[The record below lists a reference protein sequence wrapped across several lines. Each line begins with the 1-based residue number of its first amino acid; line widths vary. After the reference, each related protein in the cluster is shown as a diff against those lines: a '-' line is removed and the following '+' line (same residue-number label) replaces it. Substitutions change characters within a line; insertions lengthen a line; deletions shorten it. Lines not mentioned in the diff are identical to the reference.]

1 MFRLIYLTF
10 YGKERMSEET
20 RSHIHESPKS
30 MTVPLMVL
38 GVLSVIGGFVGMPHI
53 FGVVNVFERWLEPVM
68 KAGSLGQAEHVL
80 ASGGGDTGMEWT
92 LMFCSVMLVAVA
104 IYLAYYFYNKHTEA
118 ATSMKKRFSGVHR
131 LLLNKYYIDEVYGA
145 AIVRPLVYFSLF
157 LWKFIDVVLI
167 DGLLDGLAKLCRDAS
182 DLLRYSQSGQ
192 LRTYATI
199 FVVGV
204 LIILA
209 YFVLG

>member
-1 MFRLIYLTF
+1 MT
-10 YGKERMSEET
+10 EEI
-20 RSHIHESPKS
+20 RRHIHESPKS

-53 FGVVNVFERWLEPVM
+53 FGVANVFERWLEPVM
-68 KAGSLGQAEHVL
+68 KGSAHAQVEHVL

-92 LMFCSVMLVAVA
+92 LMFCSVILVAVA
-104 IYLAYYFYNKHTEA
+104 IYLAYYFYNKQTEA
-118 ATSMKKRFSGVHR
+118 ATSMKQRFSAVHH
-131 LLLNKYYIDEVYGA
+131 LLLNKYFVDEIYGA

-157 LWKFIDVVLI
+157 LWRFIDVVLI
-167 DGLLDGLAKLCRDAS
+167 DGLLDGLARLCRDAS

-199 FVVGV
+199 FVFGV
-204 LIILA
+204 LIVLA